1 MAYIL
6 DDKKNVE
13 AYIVSSGTQPIITSL
28 EDTQIQALFSIG
40 PNDTGKYT
48 FPASK
53 APGMGYIL
61 EDTKG
66 NGLLEWVLPSGGGSS
81 GDQSINFKR
90 IVDGGFNYMLGT
102 TDYGIEIVSDTYSFV
117 TLPLAAGSGGRVFF
131 VSRASDN
138 NALKIVTQGSDTIDG
153 YPDSKF
159 LRKYTHMTLMS
170 NDVDK
175 WYIV

>member
-6 DDKKNVE
+6 DDKKNIESYV
-13 AYIVSSGTQPIITSL
+13 VPTGTQPVITSM
-28 EDTQIQALFSIG
+28 EDTQIKALFSIG
-40 PNDTGKYT
+40 PNDPAKYT

-53 APGMGYIL
+53 APGIGYIL

-66 NGLLEWVLPSGGGSS
+66 NGVLEWVIPAGGGTS

-90 IVDGGFNYMLGT
+90 IVDGGTNYMLGA
-102 TDYGIEIVSDTYSFV
+102 TDYGIEIVSDTYNSV
-117 TLPLAAGSGGRVFF
+117 TLPLAGGAGGRVFF

-138 NALKIVTQGSDTIDG
+138 NNLKIITQGADTIDG
-153 YPDSKF
+153 YIERKF

-170 NDVDK
+170 NNVDK